1 MPVAMNEFGIMS
13 GMTVKCPI
21 CPHGCRLAEG
31 RTGICRARRNVGGRI
46 VPLAYGRP
54 CSIAID
60 PMEKKPLFHFLPGR
74 QVLSLGMAGCNLRC
88 RNCQNASIS
97 QACPKDIP
105 GHALSPKELV
115 ALVKAK
121 GLSAVAYTYTEP
133 IVAFEY
139 VLECA
144 KAVHGAG
151 FANVLVSAGYVNPE
165 PLAEL
170 LPFLDAA
177 NVDLKTMS
185 EKGYLEN
192 CGAKRDP
199 VLATLR
205 TLAKSKVVLEV
216 TNLVIPGFNDSAPDL
231 QAWCAFV
238 SKELGRDVPVHFSRF
253 FPAHLMTDR
262 PPTPVGT
269 LHLAR
274 KIANDHGLKY
284 VYCGNVDEEENT
296 VCPDCGACLVSRRGY
311 HARVGIGKDG
321 RCPRCGRVIYGRF

>member
-1 MPVAMNEFGIMS
+1 MNE
-13 GMTVKCPI
+13 TVTCRI

-31 RTGICRARRNVGGRI
+31 RTGICRARRNVGGHV

-54 CSIAID
+54 CSIAVD

-88 RNCQNASIS
+88 KNCQNASIS
-97 QACPKDIP
+97 QACPDDVP
-105 GHALSPKELV
+105 SHALSPKELV

-121 GLSAVAYTYTEP
+121 GLSTVAYTYTEP

-139 VLECA
+139 VRDCA
-144 KAVHGAG
+144 KAVHEAG

-170 LPFLDAA
+170 VPYLDAA
-177 NVDLKTMS
+177 NIDLKTMS

-205 TLAKSKVVLEV
+205 TLAKSKAVLEV

-231 QAWCAFV
+231 QAWCSFV

-253 FPAHLMTDR
+253 FPYHLLTDR
-262 PPTPVGT
+262 PPTPVET

-274 KIANDHGLKY
+274 KIANDYGLNY
-284 VYCGNVDEEENT
+284 VYCGNIDEEEIT
-296 VCPDCGACLVSRRGY
+296 GCPGCGACLVSRRGY